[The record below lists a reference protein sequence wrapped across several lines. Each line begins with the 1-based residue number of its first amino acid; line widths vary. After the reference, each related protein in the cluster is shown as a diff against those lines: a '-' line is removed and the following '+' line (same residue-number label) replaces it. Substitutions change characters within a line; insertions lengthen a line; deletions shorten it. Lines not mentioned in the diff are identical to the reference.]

1 MADRPYHH
9 GDLRSALLTS
19 AERTLAERGPAALS
33 LRELAR
39 EAGVSHAAPGRHF
52 QDKQALLDALAL
64 SGFQRLQADLEE
76 AGEAVRQAGNT
87 RSGAGPDTEAYLL
100 ALARAYMGFAL
111 PNAALLD
118 LMYARKHDSD
128 ISDQLAAAVSDLLTI
143 VLNAIAEG
151 QRAGEITEGDP
162 GSIAFTVASALHGFG
177 SFSADNSAG
186 DVDEDLE
193 TVVHHLISG
202 LAPR

>member
-1 MADRPYHH
+1 MLGGMADRPYHH

-19 AERTLAERGPAALS
+19 AERTLAERGPTALS
-33 LRELAR
+33 LRGLAR

-52 QDKQALLDALAL
+52 KDKQALLDALAH
-64 SGFQRLQADLEE
+64 SGFQRLQAALE
-76 AGEAVRQAGNT
+76 QAGDAQ
-87 RSGAGPDTEAYLL
+87 SSAGTDTEAYLL

-128 ISDQLAAAVSDLLTI
+128 ISDQLATAVDDLLTI

-162 GSIAFTVASALHGFG
+162 AAIAFTVASTLHGFA
-177 SFSADNSAG
+177 SFSANNTVEDA
-186 DVDEDLE
+186 DESLQ
-193 TVVHHLISG
+193 TIVHILMTG
-202 LAPR
+202 LSPR

>member
-52 QDKQALLDALAL
+52 KDKQALLDALAL

-162 GSIAFTVASALHGFG
+162 GSIAFTVASALHGFA
-177 SFSADNSAG
+177 SFSANNTVE
-186 DVDEDLE
+186 DVDESLRAI
-193 TVVHHLISG
+193 VHFLMAG
-202 LAPR
+202 LSPR